1 MALFRTCTLVQ
12 LLVVAASGLF
22 PVASLHAGLKL
33 PDIVS
38 SHMVLQQKRT
48 NPVWGWDTPGTKVIV
63 AFAGQTQSAV
73 AGPDGKWA
81 VKLAAV
87 PANSQTQTLTISN
100 GVKKIEIEDVLV
112 GEVWLCSGQ
121 SNMAFT
127 TAESQNGLEDLAQAD
142 HPRIRLLQMGNRAGI
157 LKNWQ
162 LCTQVTAARFSAVG
176 YYFGREILREIDVPV
191 GLIDSSY
198 GRTDAEGWISQ
209 QALDAS
215 PEFKGVFP
223 AWEKTL
229 ADSEKAMQEYTNGP
243 LAKWEKNAVE
253 AKQAGKPAPAKPRA
267 PIQPHR
273 PSGFYHSMIEP
284 LVPYG
289 LRGVIWYQGE
299 NNADSARAEPYR
311 RLLPLLIGDWRSAF
325 GSDLSFDIVQ
335 LANLGKADFKD
346 AETPWPVV
354 PWAVLRESQAI
365 TAATVPHTG
374 LAVAIDIGDPA
385 TIHPANKREVG
396 HRLALV
402 ALAKDYGKSVVF
414 SGPVFRQMT
423 ASGSTAILTFDF
435 AAGLAEKGG
444 SLKGFTL
451 AGEDGRFF
459 TAKAEISGAT
469 VKLTSPAVSI
479 PFAVRYNW
487 LKGPDGNLVNAAGLP
502 AVPFRFPMK

>member
-1 MALFRTCTLVQ
+1 MKHILTLLTV
-12 LLVVAASGLF
+12 LLLAPLV
-22 PVASLHAGLKL
+22 SLHAEIKL
-33 PDIVS
+33 PAIIS
-38 SHMVLQQKRT
+38 NHMVLQQKRA

-63 AFAGQTQSAV
+63 SFAGQTQSAV
-73 AGPDGKWA
+73 AGPDGKWS

-87 PANSQTQTLTISN
+87 PATHQPQTITISD
-100 GVKKIEIEDVLV
+100 GTKKIEITDVLV

-127 TAESQNGLEDLAQAD
+127 TAESQNGPDDVAQAD
-142 HPRIRLLQMGNRAGI
+142 HSRIRLLQMGNRAGI
-157 LKNWQ
+157 LKTWQ
-162 LCTQVTAARFSAVG
+162 ICGPGTVGKFSAVG
-176 YYFGREILREIDVPV
+176 YYFGREIEREIDVPV

-209 QALDAS
+209 PTLEAS

-223 AWEKTL
+223 AWKKNL

-243 LAKWEKNAVE
+243 LAKWEKDA
-253 AKQAGKPAPAKPRA
+253 AAATKAGKPAPAKPRA

-284 LVPYG
+284 LAPYG

-299 NNADSARAEPYR
+299 NNADSDRAEPYR
-311 RLLPLLIGDWRSAF
+311 RLLPLLIGDWRGAF
-325 GSDLSFDIVQ
+325 GSDLSFYIVQ
-335 LANLGKADFKD
+335 LANLGKANFKD
-346 AETPWPVV
+346 AEAPWPVV

-365 TAATVPHTG
+365 TAATVPQTG

-385 TIHPANKREVG
+385 TIHPTNKRDVG

-414 SGPVFRQMT
+414 SGPVFKQMT
-423 ASGSTAILTFDF
+423 VRGSTAILTFDF
-435 AAGLAEKGG
+435 AAGLAAKGG
-444 SLKGFTL
+444 DLKGFTL
-451 AGEDGRFF
+451 AGEDGRFY

-469 VKLTSPAVSI
+469 VKLSSPAVI
-479 PFAVRYNW
+479 KPFAVRYNW
-487 LKGPDGNLVNAAGLP
+487 LKGPEGNLVNAAGLP